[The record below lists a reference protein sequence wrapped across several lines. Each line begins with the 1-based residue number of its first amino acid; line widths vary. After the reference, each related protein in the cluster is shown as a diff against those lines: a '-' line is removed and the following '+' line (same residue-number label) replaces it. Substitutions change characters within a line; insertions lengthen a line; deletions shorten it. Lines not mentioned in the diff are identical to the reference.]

1 MRAAPD
7 ILSGAV
13 FCSLGALT
21 AGNVVVKWQT
31 KERLE

>member
-7 ILSGAV
+7 KMSGAV

-21 AGNVVVKWQT
+21 AGNPVVKWQA